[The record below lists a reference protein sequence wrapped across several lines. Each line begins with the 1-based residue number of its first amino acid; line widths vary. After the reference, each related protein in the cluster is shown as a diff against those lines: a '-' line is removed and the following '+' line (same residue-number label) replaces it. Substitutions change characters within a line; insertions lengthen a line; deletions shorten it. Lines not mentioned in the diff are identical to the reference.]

1 MADDKSGDI
10 CELCRRGR
18 KIRRNEELAFNQ
30 WTDRGY
36 VSCRVTIPISTCD
49 HCGAKSWDEA
59 AEAMLEGWRR
69 GAFEIHFPRRFT
81 FWMKLMRLLPYRLY
95 FPAVARFTGL

>member
-1 MADDKSGDI
+1 VATPLRAYQRTLELRLGMADDKSGDI

-49 HCGAKSWDEA
+49 RCNAKSWDEQAESMIEA
-59 AEAMLEGWRR
+59 AVRKACDQ
-69 GAFEIHFPRRFT
+69 
-81 FWMKLMRLLPYRLY
+81 LP
-95 FPAVARFTGL
+95 

>member
-18 KIRRNEELAFNQ
+18 KIRRNEELRFHQ
-30 WTDRGY
+30 QTDRGDA
-36 VSCRVTIPISTCD
+36 SCRVTILISTCD

-59 AEAMLEGWRR
+59 AEAMLEAAVRK
-69 GAFEIHFPRRFT
+69 ACD
-81 FWMKLMRLLPYRLY
+81 RLP
-95 FPAVARFTGL
+95 

>member
-1 MADDKSGDI
+1 VQPGFVDTP
-10 CELCRRGR
+10 L
-18 KIRRNEELAFNQ
+18 
-30 WTDRGY
+30 T
-36 VSCRVTIPISTCD
+36 
-49 HCGAKSWDEA
+49 AKNDFRMPALITPAQA

-69 GAFEIHFPRRFT
+69 GDFEIHFPRRFT